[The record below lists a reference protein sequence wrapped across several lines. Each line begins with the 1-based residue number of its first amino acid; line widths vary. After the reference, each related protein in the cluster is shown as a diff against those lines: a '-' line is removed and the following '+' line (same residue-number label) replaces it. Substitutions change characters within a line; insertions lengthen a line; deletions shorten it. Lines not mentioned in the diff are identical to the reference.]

1 LARMENVPRVEVNPI
16 KMSKEDR
23 IREGEILQNATPEE
37 LKAMFKHVR
46 YSLPFSLPHPP
57 DSLSQECFCM
67 RGNMHARGA
76 RAFCVFQQ
84 DYPGQGCAAS
94 APLALIGV
102 PCLIS
107 LNLCPCCCR
116 DSWEG
121 CRTQTHS
128 GPVHNR
134 KCSSESPL
142 ALALPAQ
149 RHADE
154 RPPTGQGREEDE

>member
-1 LARMENVPRVEVNPI
+1 MARMENVPRVEVNPI

-46 YSLPFSLPHPP
+46 YSPLFSLLQPP

-67 RGNMHARGA
+67 SGNMHARGA
-76 RAFCVFQQ
+76 LCIFQR

-94 APLALIGV
+94 APLTLIGV
-102 PCLIS
+102 SCPIS
-107 LNLCPCCCR
+107 LNLCPCGCR

-121 CRTQTHS
+121 CGTQTHKC
-128 GPVHNR
+128 PERNR
-134 KCSSESPL
+134 KCSSESPH
-142 ALALPAQ
+142 APTLPAQ
-149 RHADE
+149 RRSDE
-154 RPPTGQGREEDE
+154 RLPTGQGREEDE